1 MRTVD
6 LRSDTVTQPT
16 PEMRRAMARA
26 EVGDD
31 VYGEDPT
38 VRALEELAASLVG
51 KEAALFVPSGTM
63 GNQAA
68 VLTHTARGD
77 EVVVEQEAHIYWY
90 EAGGMALLSGVQVRP
105 LRGERGALD
114 PQDVEAAIRPAD
126 VHFPR
131 TSLVCLE
138 NTHNRAGGTV
148 WPSDRLDAVC
158 RVAHGSDCAVHLD
171 GARIFNAQIAT
182 GTSAARLAAGADSV
196 MFCLS
201 KGLAAPVGSILAGSH
216 DFIGRARKSRKVLGG
231 AMRQAGMMAAAGI
244 VALRTMVD
252 RLAEDH
258 EQARRLAEGLAVVPG
273 LQVDPRQVETNMVM
287 VGLKGSGADFC
298 RALAG
303 RGVKAGLMDRHRVR
317 LVTHKDVARE
327 DIDYAVAAIAAVAGG
342 G

>member
-1 MRTVD
+1 
-6 LRSDTVTQPT
+6 
-16 PEMRRAMARA
+16 MRRAMARA